1 MYEFVARRRV
11 AFLFTAVVVAV
22 CVAALVVPPRL
33 PFGLEFSSGTSLTV
47 EFEQPVALE
56 EVRAR
61 LVEIDRGDASVQ
73 ALTDTSFFIR
83 TEFVEEDL
91 LTRLTDAFGPLTPT
105 GFERGTDMAETVRF
119 VDTVAADDVLEV
131 FGAEPAEGTRVEP
144 AGDDRFLV
152 AAPGADAARL
162 ADLTTDWEA
171 LGTVT
176 RTDFDENSF
185 AEVLTF
191 PEDAAL
197 TQAEVDSIV
206 AGLGAAGE
214 MTAIVEDSTTLFA
227 AAQAIGPDEAL
238 GPDEVT
244 NFIDTLT
251 GRFGDAERVPV
262 DLAEDPLFILKFT
275 ETVTLEQVLE
285 ALVILPVTAAV
296 GNAVTVSDLENGGF
310 LLQGEELAADAD
322 ITAADIENAVGSIEW
337 SSFGGEGDLAI
348 SLDLGTTIVNDFDFE
363 TEVRAQGRADLAS
376 SLLGENRFGALDA
389 AITEEELADLVEGLR
404 LRFGSADLTTFDPA
418 DDLALSITF
427 PEDVDIALDTLR
439 AEISLLGVDDAV
451 SAMETDASFVLLG
464 EGLSEETQ
472 QQVLDDLTT
481 RFGDFEQAPVPVNPG
496 AAFIVD
502 FGPSYGSS
510 DVAEAVAEA
519 SDGAASS
526 APRIFGGYA
535 VFGRDAANLSDAIV
549 AAVEEALG
557 PTESEPLDL
566 AQEGIFTVRLTDAE
580 QSVQA
585 VRNLLIIQQD
595 ESNEFFIGGN
605 RLSSEQ
611 QALVLSTLR
620 REFGEIVAG
629 GFNFTTDVAQ
639 TLVFE
644 RPVSP
649 EAVVNELDDVGYT
662 DLTAEARGDG
672 IFIRGSRAESDGRSV
687 LLTALSGV
695 APIDTEA
702 VDFTSVDAE
711 IAKRSILNTF
721 WAVLAGTVGILLYI
735 WWAFRRIP
743 RSYRY
748 GFAAIAGLSHD
759 VLIVLGVFGLL
770 AKFTGV
776 EINSLMI
783 VGVLAVIGYSVNNTI
798 VVFDRIREN
807 VVKSP
812 GRPFET
818 SVNISL
824 NETLTRNLNTTLTTA
839 AAILAVLLFGGE
851 TIRDFMGVLL
861 TGVIAGA
868 YSSLM
873 LAPNILVAAERG
885 ELPKLRI
892 PFRSRRNATA

>member
-1 MYEFVARRRV
+1 MYEFVANRRL
-11 AFLFTAVVVAV
+11 AFMFTAAIVAV
-22 CVAALVVPPRL
+22 CLAALLIPPRL

-47 EFEQPVALE
+47 QFDEPVDLAD
-56 EVRAR
+56 VRAR

-73 ALTDTSFFIR
+73 ALNDTTFFIR

-91 LTRLTDAFGPLTPT
+91 LARLADAFGPLTPS
-105 GFERGTDMAETVRF
+105 GFERASDMAETVLF
-119 VDTVAADDVLEV
+119 VDTVAADDVLQA
-131 FGAEPAEGTRVEP
+131 FGDEPAEGTRVEP
-144 AGDDRFLV
+144 AGADRFLV
-152 AAPGADAARL
+152 AAPGVDEERL
-162 ADLTTDWEA
+162 AELIAAWEPI
-171 LGTVT
+171 GTVT

-191 PEDAAL
+191 PDDADV
-197 TQAEVDSIV
+197 TQGEVNTILV
-206 AGLGAAGE
+206 GLGAAGTV
-214 MTAIVEDSTTLFA
+214 TAIVETPTTLFT
-227 AAQAIGPDEAL
+227 AAQDLTAEGATAL
-238 GPDEVT
+238 
-244 NFIDTLT
+244 IDTLV
-251 GRFGDAERVPV
+251 GRFGDVERAPV
-262 DLAEDPLFILKFT
+262 DLAQDPIFILDFS

-285 ALVILPVTAAV
+285 ALVILPLTAAA
-296 GNAVTVSDLENGGF
+296 GDGVSISPRESGEF
-310 LLQGEELAADAD
+310 LLQGEELGVNAD
-322 ITAADIENAVGSIEW
+322 IAAADIENALGTIEW
-337 SSFGGEGDLAI
+337 RGFGGEGDLAL
-348 SLDLGTTIVNDFDFE
+348 SLDLGTPIVNTFDFDG
-363 TEVRAQGRADLAS
+363 EVRAQGRASLTS
-376 SLLGENRFGALDA
+376 SFLSENRFGGLDA
-389 AITEEELADLVEGLR
+389 AITEEELTALVQGLQ
-404 LRFGSADLTTFDPA
+404 LRFGSAELTTFDPA
-418 DDLALSITF
+418 DDLAISITF
-427 PEDVDIALDTLR
+427 PEAVDIDLDTLR
-439 AEISLLGVDDAV
+439 AEISLLGLDEVA
-451 SAMETDASFVLLG
+451 AMETDGSFVLLG
-464 EGLSEETQ
+464 EGLSEATQ
-472 QQVLDDLTT
+472 QQVLDDLTV
-481 RFGDFEQAPVPVNPG
+481 RFGEFEQEPVAVNPG

-502 FGPSYGSS
+502 FGPSYGSN
-510 DVAEAVAEA
+510 DVAEAVTEA
-519 SDGAASS
+519 SDGAAAS
-526 APRIFGGYA
+526 APRLFGGYV
-535 VFGRDAANLSDAIV
+535 VFGQDAAELSDTIV

-557 PTESEPLDL
+557 PAETGPLDL
-566 AQEGIFTVRLTDAE
+566 TAEGLFTVRLTDAD
-580 QSVQA
+580 QSAQA
-585 VRNLLIIQQD
+585 VRNLLVIQQD
-595 ESNEFFIGGN
+595 EPNQFFIGGN

-611 QALVLSTLR
+611 QGLVLSTLR
-620 REFGEIVAG
+620 SEFGEIVATG
-629 GFNFTTDVAQ
+629 LNFSTHVAQ

-649 EAVVNELDDVGYT
+649 EAVVNELDDVGYV

-687 LLTALSGV
+687 LLTALGSV
-695 APIDTEA
+695 APINVDA

-748 GFAAIAGLSHD
+748 GLAAIVGLSHD
-759 VLIVLGVFGLL
+759 VLIVLGLYGLL
-770 AKFTGV
+770 AKFTDV

-783 VGVLAVIGYSVNNTI
+783 VGILAVIGYSVNNTI

-851 TIRDFMGVLL
+851 TIRDFMGILL

-873 LAPNILVAAERG
+873 LAPNILVAAEKG

-892 PFRSRRNATA
+892 PFRSRRTAAA